1 MGIINNALEQSV
13 PFSRDHFLSLLHHSI
28 AAEACFDKYL
38 IDNRENSK
46 MKSIFHRA
54 SFYLISWGPKN
65 NMIVNDS
72 FSVYNFT
79 LFLNK
84 LNFILKTSQQ
94 ALFGKGLINW
104 TQYILEVMD

>member
-1 MGIINNALEQSV
+1 
-13 PFSRDHFLSLLHHSI
+13 
-28 AAEACFDKYL
+28 
-38 IDNRENSK
+38 
-46 MKSIFHRA
+46 
-54 SFYLISWGPKN
+54 
-65 NMIVNDS
+65 MIVNDS